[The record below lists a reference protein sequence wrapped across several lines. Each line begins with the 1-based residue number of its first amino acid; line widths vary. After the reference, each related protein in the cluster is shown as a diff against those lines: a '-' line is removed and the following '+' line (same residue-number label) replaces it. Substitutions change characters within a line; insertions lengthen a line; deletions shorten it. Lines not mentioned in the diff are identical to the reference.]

1 MFSPYRDRIAPL
13 RVIDPNG
20 LYHVMSRGNFRATI
34 FLDEHH
40 YAKYLELLTRVAKR
54 QSWCVLDWCL
64 IPNHYHLLIQLTDD
78 GLSAGMRE
86 LNGCF
91 SRWSN
96 LQTGRT
102 RTGHVVKNR
111 FGSVEMAEEGHLF
124 EVMRYIP
131 NNPVKA
137 GLVQQPAD
145 WPWSGYRATVGI
157 ENPFPFHRPAELLS
171 YFGPDSGEALRRY
184 RSFVQEGRD
193 QKDRAD
199 ALGPPVSKAMSQ
211 HATNWSDQV

>member
-40 YAKYLELLTRVAKR
+40 FAKYLALLTRVAKR
-54 QSWCVLDWCL
+54 QDWWVLDWCL
-64 IPNHYHLLIQLTDD
+64 IPNHYHLLIQLTDG

-102 RTGHVVKNR
+102 RTGHVLRNR
-111 FGSVEMAEEGHLF
+111 FGCVEVADEGHLF

-131 NNPVKA
+131 NNPVRA
-137 GLVQQPAD
+137 NLVQQPED

-157 ENPFPFHRPAELLS
+157 EYPFPFHRPAELLS
-171 YFGPDSGEALRRY
+171 YFGPTGAEALRRY
-184 RSFVQEGRD
+184 RRFVLEERD
-193 QKDRAD
+193 QTDRGDVLRPPATKDVSRRA
-199 ALGPPVSKAMSQ
+199 GK
-211 HATNWSDQV
+211 WSDQV